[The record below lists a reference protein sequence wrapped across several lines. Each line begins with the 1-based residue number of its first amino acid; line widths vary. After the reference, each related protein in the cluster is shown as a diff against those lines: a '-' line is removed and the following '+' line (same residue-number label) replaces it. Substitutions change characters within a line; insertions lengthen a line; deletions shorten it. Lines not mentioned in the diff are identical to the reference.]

1 MSYYYLTIFFNWVQ
15 IFFPGAESDGEKK
28 VGNYEP
34 IDYEEELDFSL
45 RVPSRLG
52 DPDAISQISHDQVEQ
67 TIEKPATAVQPGQ
80 FLWISFRFLVKKLNF
95 YQKYLGK
102 CRSIF

>member
-1 MSYYYLTIFFNWVQ
+1 MYQCHTNCIIWRFFLNL
-15 IFFPGAESDGEKK
+15 PGAESDGEKK

-67 TIEKPATAVQPGQ
+67 TVEKPATAVQPGQ
-80 FLWISFRFLVKKLNF
+80 FL
-95 YQKYLGK
+95 
-102 CRSIF
+102 

>member
-1 MSYYYLTIFFNWVQ
+1 MGNIIERLFLNTKLFNY
-15 IFFPGAESDGEKK
+15 FFPGAESDGEKK

-67 TIEKPATAVQPGQ
+67 TIEKHAAVQPGQ
-80 FLWISFRFLVKKLNF
+80 FL
-95 YQKYLGK
+95 
-102 CRSIF
+102 

>member
-1 MSYYYLTIFFNWVQ
+1 M
-15 IFFPGAESDGEKK
+15 FFPGAESDGEKK

-67 TIEKPATAVQPGQ
+67 TIEKHPTAVQPGQ
-80 FLWISFRFLVKKLNF
+80 FL
-95 YQKYLGK
+95 
-102 CRSIF
+102 